1 MKLDNIHSIYFVGI
15 GGIGMSALARYFS
28 GRGVKVAGYDRTETT
43 LTKTLVS
50 EGISVRYTA
59 EVATLPQDVDLVV
72 YTPAVPANQ
81 AELVWFRE
89 QGYPVLKRSAVL
101 GIISKGMRTVAI
113 AGTHGKT
120 TTSTL
125 TTHLLRSGGV
135 DCNAFL
141 GGVARNFSSNFVEG
155 TSEWVVIEADEFDR
169 SFLTLHPDLATIM
182 SLDADHL
189 DIYGDEAS
197 MMETGFLAF
206 AKQLEPG
213 GELLVKA
220 GLESSFAGLASKVS
234 TFGIET
240 GDAQAQNLR
249 VEDGFF
255 VFDYQSGATLIK
267 GLRHPHPGR
276 HNVENAL
283 AAITVA
289 LRVGVA
295 PAAIA
300 EGLLS
305 FRGIG
310 RRFEFHIREKELV
323 YIDDYAHHPT
333 ELAAAIGAAR
343 ELYPGKK
350 LTGIFQPHLFS
361 RTRDFVEGFAAALDL
376 LDEAL
381 LLDIY
386 PAREEPIPGVDARL
400 IYQHMKNKDCQLL
413 SKSEVLET
421 LAAMD
426 IEVLMTLGAGDIDTL
441 VDPIKEQLLSVTR
454 QDKV

>member
-15 GGIGMSALARYFS
+15 GGIGMSALARYFH

-50 EGISVRYTA
+50 EGIAVRYVA
-59 EVATLPQDVDLVV
+59 EVETLPQDVDLVV
-72 YTPAVPANQ
+72 YTPAVPANH

-101 GIISKGMRTVAI
+101 GIISEGMRAVAI

-155 TSEWVVIEADEFDR
+155 DSEWVVIEADEFDR
-169 SFLTLHPDLATIM
+169 SFLTLHPDIATIM

-189 DIYGDEAS
+189 DIYGDLS
-197 MMETGFLAF
+197 TLMETGFLAF
-206 AKQLEPG
+206 AKQLKPG

-220 GLESSFAGLASKVS
+220 GLEESFSHLDIKVS
-234 TFGIET
+234 TFGIAT

-255 VFDYQSGATLIK
+255 VFDYQSGATLISN
-267 GLRHPHPGR
+267 LRHPHPGR

-289 LRVGVA
+289 LRLGVA

-300 EGLLS
+300 DGLLS
-305 FRGIG
+305 FRGIA

-361 RTRDFVEGFAAALDL
+361 RTRDFVEGFAAAMDM

-386 PAREEPIPGVDARL
+386 PAREEPIPGVDSQL
-400 IYQHMKNKDCQLL
+400 IYQHMKNKNCQLL
-413 SKSEVLET
+413 TKAEVLAT
-421 LAAMD
+421 LAKMD
-426 IEVLMTLGAGDIDTL
+426 TEVLMTLGAGDIDTL
-441 VDPIKEQLLSVTR
+441 VDPIKEQLLSKTT
-454 QDKV
+454 QH

>member
-15 GGIGMSALARYFS
+15 GGIGMSALARYFH

-50 EGISVRYTA
+50 EGIEVRYTA

-81 AELVWFRE
+81 AEMVWFRE

-101 GIISKGMRTVAI
+101 GIISHGMRTVAI

-141 GGVARNFSSNFVEG
+141 GGVARNFSSNFVKG

-169 SFLTLHPDLATIM
+169 SFLTLHPDIATIM

-197 MMETGFLAF
+197 LLETGFLAF
-206 AKQLEPG
+206 AKQLKPG

-220 GLESSFAGLASKVS
+220 GLESSFVGIDIKVS
-234 TFGIET
+234 TFGIDT

-255 VFDYQSGATLIK
+255 VFDYQNGATLIK
-267 GLRHPHPGR
+267 DLRHPHPGR

-283 AAITVA
+283 VAITVA
-289 LRVGVA
+289 LRLGVA
-295 PAAIA
+295 PTSIA

-310 RRFEFHIREKELV
+310 RRFEFHIRDKELV

-361 RTRDFVEGFAAALDL
+361 RTRDFVEGFAAALDM

-386 PAREEPIPGVDARL
+386 PAREEPIPGVDSGL
-400 IYQHMKNKDCQLL
+400 IYKHMKNKNCRLL
-413 SKSEVLET
+413 SKSEVLDT
-421 LAAMD
+421 LATMD
-426 IEVLMTLGAGDIDTL
+426 TEVLMTLGAGDIDTL
-441 VDPIKEQLLSVTR
+441 VDPIKEQLLSKKG
-454 QDKV
+454 QHKA